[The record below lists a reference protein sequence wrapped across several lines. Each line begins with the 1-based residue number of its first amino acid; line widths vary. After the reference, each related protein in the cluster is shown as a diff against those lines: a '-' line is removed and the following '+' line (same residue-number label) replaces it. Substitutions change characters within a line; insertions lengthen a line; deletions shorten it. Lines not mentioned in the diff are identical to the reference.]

1 MINTYNLSTCS
12 RGYRMQYSPM
22 NITLIKRPTV
32 KALLDREKVY
42 EQTLKSR
49 VVRLL
54 SDSRL
59 SDRIPACA
67 ELCITLLDNPEI
79 QDLNREY
86 RNQDKTTD
94 VLSFSML
101 EGESFDLPDG
111 LPVPLGDIMISVE
124 VALLQSTRGALPR
137 LHSRL
142 KSEHWGLAEELSFL
156 ILHGVLH
163 LLGYDHESESDAEQ
177 MESLEAELL
186 KVVLPKICH

>member
-1 MINTYNLSTCS
+1 
-12 RGYRMQYSPM
+12 MQYSPM
-22 NITLIKRPTV
+22 DITLIKRPAV

-59 SDRIPACA
+59 SDRIPAYA
-67 ELCITLLDNPEI
+67 ELCITLLDNQEI

-137 LHSRL
+137 LNSRL

-163 LLGYDHESESDAEQ
+163 LLGYDHESESEAQE

-186 KVVLPKICH
+186 RVILPNICH

>member
-1 MINTYNLSTCS
+1 
-12 RGYRMQYSPM
+12 MQYSPM

-111 LPVPLGDIMISVE
+111 F
-124 VALLQSTRGALPR
+124 
-137 LHSRL
+137 
-142 KSEHWGLAEELSFL
+142 LSL
-156 ILHGVLH
+156 
-163 LLGYDHESESDAEQ
+163 
-177 MESLEAELL
+177 
-186 KVVLPKICH
+186 